1 MPVSERLCEAVD
13 LRSSWTVL
21 DAATGAGNTALA
33 VARHG
38 CQVVAVDIAPG
49 LLDRAEQRARA
60 ERLPVD
66 FRLADVEDLPFAN
79 ESFDAVVSTFGLPF
93 ASDARVAVDEVV
105 RVCRP
110 DGTLGLTAWAPG
122 GPNAVE
128 EAVFAKYLGDDDP
141 PSPWAT
147 ADGIE
152 DLLAPAVD
160 SMWIYE
166 REITFRFASV
176 EAYVDTTLETFGP
189 LVAVYRELTETNQA
203 GLCQDYVE
211 GLSTVNQSS
220 DETMVIPF
228 PYFEI
233 VARV

>member
-1 MPVSERLCEAVD
+1 MRNSGLEPNGCT
-13 LRSSWTVL
+13 WTL
-21 DAATGAGNTALA
+21 
-33 VARHG
+33 
-38 CQVVAVDIAPG
+38 
-49 LLDRAEQRARA
+49 
-60 ERLPVD
+60 
-66 FRLADVEDLPFAN
+66 RLADVEDLPFADG
-79 ESFDAVVSTFGLPF
+79 SFDAVVSTFGLPF

-110 DGTLGLTAWAPG
+110 DGTLGLTAWAPA

-128 EAVFAKYLGDDDP
+128 QAVFAKYLGDDP

-160 SMWIYE
+160 PLRIYE
-166 REITFRFASV
+166 RAITFRFASI

-189 LVAVYRELTETNQA
+189 LVAVYRELDETDQR
-203 GLCQDYVE
+203 GLRQEYIE
-211 GLSTVNQSS
+211 GLSTVNEST